1 MLKTEIFE
9 NFLKFK
15 ENCKNIFGLINL
27 KLNESNFSPDSTL
40 HHKSSFQLPIFLSK
54 DLQSIKSIALQLHIN
69 LFLSSQNSS
78 FCCLFSSFIL
88 ADHRHQSESISSTEV
103 QKMNE
108 NEITSSTSQLSSSQT
123 LALIYLLL
131 FSCCRYYVYL

>member
-1 MLKTEIFE
+1 MCF
-9 NFLKFK
+9 
-15 ENCKNIFGLINL
+15 L
-27 KLNESNFSPDSTL
+27 KLNLFESDVERVRQRKFNIFELINFKLHPRLNASSQKFSSTQFL
-40 HHKSSFQLPIFLSK
+40 LSK
-54 DLQSIKSIALQLHIN
+54 DLQSIKSIALQLNIN
-69 LFLSSQNSS
+69 LSLITKFLI
-78 FCCLFSSFIL
+78 LLSFIL

-123 LALIYLLL
+123 LALIYALL